1 MFDTNLD
8 EVLVGLIVGVYDG
21 DSVGDAGGEALT
33 HIGRVA
39 EHPISKGASSESQ
52 GPRLSQ
58 GTQSTAEV
66 PPLLWQTTHKHHT

>member
-1 MFDTNLD
+1 M
-8 EVLVGLIVGVYDG
+8 G
-21 DSVGDAGGEALT
+21 DPVGDAVGDAVDTVGDPVGDAVGEALT

-58 GTQSTAEV
+58 GTQSAAEV
-66 PPLLWQTTHKHHT
+66 PPLLWQTTHEHQT